1 MNAKLE
7 TVNAIFES
15 MKADRFPIDE
25 VLKWNFFFLDSS
37 RINLIKIYNELRA
50 HGYNLE
56 ALEQIDS
63 SCYRMCVSKAEKL
76 SPEKLHR
83 RNVAFNELAD
93 YCNVQ
98 LYDGWDVER
107 LV

>member
-1 MNAKLE
+1 MNAKFE

-37 RINLIKIYNELRA
+37 KSNLRKIYNELRA
-50 HGYNLE
+50 YGYKLE
-56 ALEQIDS
+56 TLEQIDS
-63 SCYRMCVSKAEKL
+63 SCFRMCVSKAEKL
-76 SPEKLHR
+76 NPEKLHR
-83 RNVAFNELAD
+83 RNVAFNELAE
-93 YCNVQ
+93 YYNVH